1 MSSMTTRTTRSKT
14 GVIAPVETK
23 GPPMKDKNFFDLKK
37 EGYSVVVFFMNGEEQ
52 FAYQY
57 DLDKESKYDVN
68 LLLNNSINV
77 TFQYVQTKIR
87 QMMAREY
94 TVPNI
99 NPETNEAYPESEN
112 KNDEKPTK
120 DVTGVCVGEVGQSF
134 LSSQYRKGSNDT
146 FVLFIDHK
154 EKKFVGYIVANRV
167 RSSDKETYSYYIDI
181 ICAEAGYGSLL
192 LEWFI
197 NFFFRETNNK
207 KDPAY
212 NVESLSLSALSSVL
226 TYYTRFGYLHV
237 ENCEEKEIQE
247 IVDARKNLPKA
258 NKKPQRTAV
267 EFINFL
273 FLLTRQ
279 GFNATENPICKY
291 IAQGNIDDEM
301 KDGDRFKTI
310 SAYDK
315 YTDYMNDLKEK
326 MKSKNKGVVEQASK
340 LYKEITNLEK
350 DYEESFEAYQDNKT
364 IENKKKYFDAT
375 FKYAKYLYIDI
386 GGCDN
391 NGYYMKRCERPPKFS
406 FDSCW

>member
-1 MSSMTTRTTRSKT
+1 MSSIATRTRNTRS

-23 GPPMKDKNFFDLKK
+23 SSPMKDKDFFDLKK
-37 EGYSVVVFFMNGEEQ
+37 EGYSVVVFFMNGNEQ
-52 FAYQY
+52 FSYQY

-68 LLLNNSINV
+68 LLLNNPIKV
-77 TFQYVQTKIR
+77 TLNYVQSKIR
-87 QMMAREY
+87 QMMKREY
-94 TVPNI
+94 TIPNI
-99 NPETNEAYPESEN
+99 DPETNKAYPESEN
-112 KNDEKPTK
+112 KN
-120 DVTGVCVGEVGQSF
+120 VTGVCVGEVGQSF

-154 EKKFVGYIVANRV
+154 QKKFVGYIVANRV
-167 RSSDKETYSYYIDI
+167 KSSEKETYSYYIDI
-181 ICAEAGYGSLL
+181 ICAESGYGSLL

-197 NFFFRETNNK
+197 NFFFRETKDK
-207 KDPAY
+207 KDPAF

-258 NKKPQRTAV
+258 NNKPQRTSA
-267 EFINFL
+267 EFINFI

-310 SAYDK
+310 NAYDK
-315 YTDYMNDLKEK
+315 YNTYMTDLKER
-326 MKSKNKGVVEQASK
+326 MKSKNKEDAEEAK
-340 LYKEITNLEK
+340 ELYKYITNLAQN
-350 DYEESFEAYQDNKT
+350 YETSFEAYQNEKT
-364 IENKKKYFDAT
+364 VENKKKYFDAT
-375 FKYAKYLYIDI
+375 FKYAKYLYLTV

-391 NGYYMKRCERPPKFS
+391 NGYYMKRCNRPSPPNFS

>member
-1 MSSMTTRTTRSKT
+1 MSSMTTRSRPGVFSPVSKESK
-14 GVIAPVETK
+14 VPYMID
-23 GPPMKDKNFFDLKK
+23 KDFFVLKK
-37 EGYSVVVFFMNGEEQ
+37 EGYSVIVFFMNGEEQ

-68 LLLNNSINV
+68 LLLNKPMKVSLN
-77 TFQYVQTKIR
+77 YVQTKIR
-87 QMMAREY
+87 QMMEREY
-94 TVPNI
+94 TIPNI
-99 NPETNEAYPESEN
+99 NPETNKAYPKSEN
-112 KNDEKPTK
+112 EKDPKPTK
-120 DVTGVCVGEVGQSF
+120 DVIGVCVGEVGHSF

-146 FVLFIDHK
+146 FVLFIDHTK
-154 EKKFVGYIVANRV
+154 KKFVGYILANRIK
-167 RSSDKETYSYYIDI
+167 SSEKEISYYIDI

-197 NFFFRETNNK
+197 NFFFRETTNK

-212 NVESLSLSALSSVL
+212 NVTSLSLSALSSVL

-237 ENCEEKEIQE
+237 ENCEEKEIQD
-247 IVDARKNLPKA
+247 IAVARENLPKA
-258 NKKPQRTAV
+258 NNKPQRTAV

-291 IAQGNIDDEM
+291 IAKGNIDDEM

-350 DYEESFEAYQDNKT
+350 DYEESFEAYKDNQT

-391 NGYYMKRCERPPKFS
+391 NGYYMKRCERPKFS